1 MKVNDSCDAMIK
13 VMQDNYNRADR
24 KLGVS
29 DLAHAVQTKSY
40 AEVTKDFV
48 NAASFMLCTAIGG

>member
-1 MKVNDSCDAMIK
+1 MIK
-13 VMQDNYNRADR
+13 VMQDNYNGADR